1 MSAKILLADDDP
13 AVCQFVDVILKQAGY
28 SVVRA
33 ADGVEA
39 MERVRQSPPDL
50 ILLDILMPGRDGLD
64 VLRSLRQNPETSQIP
79 VIMLTQKA
87 QVEDRVKGLEW
98 GADDYVPKPFV
109 AQELLVRIRTLLRR
123 SEKGRALGRL
133 LGVLGGVM
141 GVLGEWFSVQGI
153 EQLGHELE
161 TAREIQFR
169 LLPPA
174 LPNLAGVEV
183 GAALAPTKSVG
194 GDFYDFI
201 PMPGGVGFAIGDVSG
216 KGIPG
221 ALLMVMVRSLLRATA
236 WELDAPG
243 EIVRRVNR
251 FLHRDLPPSM
261 FVTMVFGVLSL
272 GGGRR
277 LSLANAGHVN
287 PLLLRRGRPAQV
299 LELGGPVLGAFE
311 DAKYPQEELL
321 LEAGDQVVLYTD
333 GLGEATDPAGAAPGG
348 EGLAALIE
356 SRRAEPPQAVARAV
370 LAEAQ
375 GRGGGVSRDDLALL
389 ILRASGGLLD
399 EESGS

>member
-13 AVCQFVDVILKQAGY
+13 AVCQFVDVILRQAGY

-50 ILLDILMPGRDGLD
+50 ILLDVLMPRRDGLE

-79 VIMLTQKA
+79 VIMLTEKG

-109 AQELLVRIRTLLRR
+109 AQELLVRIRGLLKR
-123 SEKGRALGRL
+123 SEKVRALGPL
-133 LGVLGGVM
+133 M
-141 GVLGEWFSVQGI
+141 GVLGDWFSVQGI

-169 LLPPA
+169 LLPPT

-236 WELDAPG
+236 WELEAPG

-287 PLLLRRGRPAQV
+287 PLLLRPGEPPRV
-299 LELGGPVLGAFE
+299 LEVGGPVLGAF
-311 DAKYPQEELL
+311 DDVKYPEEELL
-321 LEAGDQVVLYTD
+321 LEGGDQVVLYTD
-333 GLGEATDPAGAAPGG
+333 GLVEATDAAGAALGV

-370 LAEAQ
+370 VAEVQ
-375 GRGGGVSRDDLALL
+375 GRGRGVSRDDLALL
-389 ILRASGGLLD
+389 ILRASGRPGR
-399 EESGS
+399 